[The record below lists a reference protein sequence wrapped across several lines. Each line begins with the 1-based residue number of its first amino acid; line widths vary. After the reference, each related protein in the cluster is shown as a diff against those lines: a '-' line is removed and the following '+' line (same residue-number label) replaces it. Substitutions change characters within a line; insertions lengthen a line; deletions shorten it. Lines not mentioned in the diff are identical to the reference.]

1 MAFLRSMYIN
11 VYETHHEIAGRMS
24 IHTMETVNGS
34 VEDKTKELTFYRPG
48 SAVAESDWLKDV
60 LVQVIEQL

>member
-11 VYETHHEIAGRMS
+11 VYETHHEIAGKLS
-24 IHTMETVNGS
+24 IHTMESVNGS
-34 VEDKTKELTFYRPG
+34 LDDRTIDLTFYRPG
-48 SAVAESDWLKDV
+48 SAVAEADWLKDV